1 MDQPSLSVIIPAK
14 DVEPYI
20 AETLTSLKHQGL
32 RPNEYEVVVVN
43 DGSTD
48 ATGEIAARYAQTFE
62 QFRIVTN
69 DAPTGLPA
77 ARNAGMR
84 ASTGRYI
91 AFIDSDDWFANGH
104 LRVMLDAIERLGV
117 QSVRSDVIHAI
128 GKRRELRQA
137 PVFRRGVPLRTK
149 DHIVHGWG
157 LTMVDFP
164 NAFSG
169 IFARELLDDGTLLFN
184 ESLRSAED
192 REWNWRLFLYTDSF
206 AVVDAP
212 GAYYRREVP
221 TSITAVYNETQLEFI
236 RSCALSIAET
246 RKRPGQEAFSV
257 KALHNLFALADAHLR
272 RRDEMTRQIYH
283 RLIHGVAEAASSA
296 SQAELNEVIGS
307 FRRDRMQ
314 RLKPVLRQLDRKRES
329 A

>member
-1 MDQPSLSVIIPAK
+1 MDQPSLSIIIPAK

-32 RPNEYEVVVVN
+32 QPEEFEVVVVN

-48 ATGEIAARYAQTFE
+48 ATGEIAERFAETFRH
-62 QFRIVTN
+62 FRIVTN

-84 ASTGRYI
+84 ASSGRNI

-117 QSVRSDVIHAI
+117 QSVRCDVIHAI
-128 GKRRELRQA
+128 GKRRELRLA
-137 PVFRRGVPLRTK
+137 PVFRRNVALNTK
-149 DHIVHGWG
+149 DHIVHGWSQ
-157 LTMVDFP
+157 TMVDFP

-169 IFARELLDDGTLLFN
+169 IFARELLDEGTLLFD

-192 REWNWRLFLYTDSF
+192 REWNWRLFLYTDTF

-236 RSCALSIAET
+236 RSCAKSIAET
-246 RKRPGQEAFSV
+246 RKRPGQEDYTL
-257 KALHNLFALADAHLR
+257 KALHNLLALADIHLQR
-272 RRDEMTRQIYH
+272 RKEMTRDLH
-283 RLIHGVAEAASSA
+283 RRLIDGVAKAAGA
-296 SQAELNEVIGS
+296 ATADELNEVVGS
-307 FRRDRMQ
+307 FRRDRVR
-314 RLKPVLRQLDRKRES
+314 RLHPVLRQLNGKWS
-329 A
+329 TV